1 MSPNTTGD
9 LIPEGPASPDE
20 LTRLLRRHAAGDDE
34 ALREIIPLV
43 YEDLRRIAHE
53 RLRGEHPAHT
63 LSTTAVVHEAY
74 LRLADVTQASYRDS
88 SHFFAVCSSIIRNLL
103 VDHARRRRAAKRG
116 GGEIRIPLRTD
127 LTPSA
132 GGEPA
137 TVDLLELDATLTT
150 LARHDPRLEQVV
162 ECRFFGGLTVD
173 ETAVSLGISRRTCE
187 RDWTRA
193 RAYLYRELRGR

>member
-1 MSPNTTGD
+1 
-9 LIPEGPASPDE
+9 LLPEGPASPDE

-137 TVDLLELDATLTT
+137 TVDLLELDAALTS
-150 LARHDPRLEQVV
+150 LARHDPRLEQGVA
-162 ECRFFGGLTVD
+162 CRVFGGLTVD
-173 ETAVSLGISRRTCE
+173 ETAVSLANSRRTCE

-193 RAYLYRELRGR
+193 RAYQSRELRGR